1 MTGVQTCALPIYHFN
16 THTAVTAERAF
27 LRGMGGGC
35 QSPVGALAEVE
46 GERLILRAVSFLND
60 TVQRSELT
68 SKVREPAALGEAM
81 AAELGA

>member
-1 MTGVQTCALPIYHFN
+1 MLGAVALLPAFR
-16 THTAVTAERAF
+16 RAR
-27 LRGMGGGC
+27 LA
-35 QSPVGALAEVE
+35 GALAEVE

>member
-1 MTGVQTCALPIYHFN
+1 MNGPHISTASSHLPR
-16 THTAVTAERAF
+16 RAF

-46 GERLILRAVSFLND
+46 GERLILRAVSFLNN